1 MNLLSILVLMPLL
14 HSLIINRKLGP
25 RWTGPFRVLNPRARH
40 KLEPRWAG
48 PFRVLERIGRVAY
61 RLQLPEGAR
70 LHDVF
75 HVSLLK
81 QHHGDPPGAPGSLP
95 PTQDGRT
102 VPVPESALQAQ
113 QRRGE
118 WRVLI
123 QWHGLPEEEATWER
137 REDFTAAYPEFQ
149 LKD

>member
-14 HSLIINRKLGP
+14 HSLIINRKLEP

-40 KLEPRWAG
+40 KLGPHWAG

-81 QHHGDPPGAPGSLP
+81 QHRGDPPGAPGSLP
-95 PTQDGRT
+95 PTQDGRIM
-102 VPVPESALQAQ
+102 PIPE
-113 QRRGE
+113 
-118 WRVLI
+118 RVL
-123 QWHGLPEEEATWER
+123 QS
-137 REDFTAAYPEFQ
+137 
-149 LKD
+149 